1 MSINLKEGDRYVVNH
16 GEDMT
21 IVDFGGYV
29 SLAEKED
36 AGMAGRGNLT
46 WDKRSRIDE
55 AEVVAGQRKQGD
67 LDGRK
72 RRFND
77 YSKRSRGCSISHTG
91 AFVATEAVATEAEV
105 STGVRQLRVAATT
118 VVATVIGLRPRLGY
132 KWKDLGEK
140 DLPGLEGAIR
150 ARPQSRRRD
159 DAGSAKQRKGRCYRR
174 TTKERSRHCS
184 TKEEVPS
191 TSFRPR
197 RQRKDAGALDRG
209 GCNGSR
215 GDSDGHRRSNGA
227 SDFIEVFGKGVDDGG
242 SAEVPKKRCHRMRI
256 TWSNYSSIAEEGDDG
271 EDGLPGRR
279 TSEDYH
285 R

>member
-1 MSINLKEGDRYVVNH
+1 MSINLKEGDRYVINH

-21 IVDFGGYV
+21 VVDFGGYV

-55 AEVVAGQRKQGD
+55 AEVIAGQRKQGD

-105 STGVRQLRVAATT
+105 STGVRQLRVAAAT
-118 VVATVIGLRPRLGY
+118 VVAVVTGLRPRLGY
-132 KWKDLGEK
+132 RWKDLGEK
-140 DLPGLEGAIR
+140 DLPGLEGATR

-159 DAGSAKQRKGRCYRR
+159 DVGSAKQRKGRCYRR
-174 TTKERSRHCS
+174 TTKERSRRCRS
-184 TKEEVPS
+184 KTRELSIEEVAMAVEE
-191 TSFRPR
+191 TTTGTGE
-197 RQRKDAGALDRG
+197 AM
-209 GCNGSR
+209 
-215 GDSDGHRRSNGA
+215 
-227 SDFIEVFGKGVDDGG
+227 
-242 SAEVPKKRCHRMRI
+242 VPKKRCHRMRI
-256 TWSNYSSIAEEGDDG
+256 TWSNYSSTAEEGDDG

-279 TSEDYH
+279 TSEGYH